1 MPTTIK
7 QALKKWEEATGKKGS
22 EATEVKLIG
31 VYPPIEKVRGKYVNH
46 GFYEILYSNFGK
58 MDSTLQTLTSCEKL
72 SLSTNMITGI
82 QNLNNMKSL
91 KILSLGRNLIK
102 NLAGLTIKAEH
113 HVHLSFNCHYYHQ
126 KH

>member
-1 MPTTIK
+1 MD
-7 QALKKWEEATGKKGS
+7 
-22 EATEVKLIG
+22 
-31 VYPPIEKVRGKYVNH
+31 H
-46 GFYEILYSNFGK
+46 GFFEILEILSYYIFGK

-102 NLAGLTIKAEH
+102 NLAGLTINDQSRTLCILISSDH
-113 HVHLSFNCHYYHQ
+113 
-126 KH
+126 

>member
-31 VYPPIEKVRGKYVNH
+31 VYPPIEKVRGKNVNH
-46 GFYEILYSNFGK
+46 DSFEILCYIFGK

-102 NLAGLTIKAEH
+102 NLAGLTIKSEH
-113 HVHLSFNCHYYHQ
+113 HVYLSSTKAIN
-126 KH
+126 KR

>member
-1 MPTTIK
+1 
-7 QALKKWEEATGKKGS
+7 
-22 EATEVKLIG
+22 
-31 VYPPIEKVRGKYVNH
+31 
-46 GFYEILYSNFGK
+46 

-102 NLAGLTIKAEH
+102 NLAGLTINDQSRTSCILIRSDHKMI
-113 HVHLSFNCHYYHQ
+113 NCRY
-126 KH
+126 

>member
-1 MPTTIK
+1 
-7 QALKKWEEATGKKGS
+7 
-22 EATEVKLIG
+22 
-31 VYPPIEKVRGKYVNH
+31 
-46 GFYEILYSNFGK
+46 

-102 NLAGLTIKAEH
+102 NLAGLTIKSEH
-113 HVHLSFNCHYYHQ
+113 YVLVAII
-126 KH
+126 K